1 KGSGASL
8 TASARNSDFYGR
20 ATHRNAFPRSLSFTL
35 DQDLAK
41 TGTFG
46 GSSDSL
52 KAGATFTAI
61 VKGTVGDIISGS
73 FFSFNGPGTG
83 YNQPDGFG
91 VVDAV
96 KSVEAIL
103 QNPAT
108 SPSTPLANNP
118 PAR

>member
-1 KGSGASL
+1 LVIKFKPGTFKPG
-8 TASARNSDFYGR
+8 D
-20 ATHRNAFPRSLSFTL
+20 SLSFTL

-96 KSVEAIL
+96 NSVEAIL
-103 QNPAT
+103 QNPAA

-118 PAR
+118 PARSPGVPNLSADR